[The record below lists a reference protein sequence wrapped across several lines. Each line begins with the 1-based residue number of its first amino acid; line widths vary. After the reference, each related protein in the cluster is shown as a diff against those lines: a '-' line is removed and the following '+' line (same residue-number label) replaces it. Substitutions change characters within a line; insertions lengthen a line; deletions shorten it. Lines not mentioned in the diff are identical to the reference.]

1 MYQGMARP
9 KGRLPFCILALSVSV
24 VVASLAGCSSASP
37 SAGGVKP
44 STTPLRTPSN
54 SPVCATGSL
63 DIAGSSAFFPI
74 AQVAAVTYM
83 HDCPGADIS
92 VSDGDSAFG
101 LTKVHTA
108 VTSGSPSA
116 NSTIGMYDGLPSA
129 SETTGLT
136 GYPIGV
142 LIYSIVAHTGLFPAG
157 NITTAELRR
166 IYAKPGENGILAVG
180 RRAGSGTR
188 LTFLATVLGFNP
200 GPPDRGNCPQPTGH
214 SFSFTSCTEG
224 STSDLLNFVNITPG
238 TIGYAQVSGSLA
250 KYPQVSVININDAA
264 PTPDNIRNGS
274 YKFWIVEHLF
284 ASTHPTAL
292 TKDFLAFLP
301 RYIAS
306 SPPND
311 FVPCSDALKKVG
323 ADCQ

>member
-1 MYQGMARP
+1 MARP
-9 KGRLPFCILALSVSV
+9 KGRLAFCVLALSVSV
-24 VVASLAGCSSASP
+24 VVASSAGCSSASP
-37 SAGGVKP
+37 AAGGFKP
-44 STTPLRTPSN
+44 STASPQTPSR

-63 DIAGSSAFFPI
+63 DIAGSSAFYPI
-74 AQVAAVTYM
+74 AQDAAVVYM
-83 HDCPGADIS
+83 RDCPGAKIS
-92 VSDGDSAFG
+92 VSDGDSAYG

-136 GYPIGV
+136 AYPIGV
-142 LIYSIVAHTGLFPAG
+142 LIYSVVAHTGLFPAG
-157 NITTAELRR
+157 DITTQELRE
-166 IYAKPGENGILAVG
+166 IYTKPGVKGILAVG

-188 LTFLATVLGFNP
+188 LTFIMTVLGFNP
-200 GPPDRGNCPQPTGH
+200 GPPDRGNCPPPTGH

-224 STSDLLNFVNITPG
+224 STADLLNFVNITPH
-238 TIGYAQVSGSLA
+238 TIGYAEVSGSLTS
-250 KYPQVSVININDAA
+250 YPQVSVININNAA
-264 PTPDNIRNGS
+264 PTPDNVRNGS

-284 ASTHPTAL
+284 ASMHPTAL

-301 RYIAS
+301 QYIAS